1 MNLFLNNLVKKI
13 QLDDSV
19 LQLALPHI
27 ESGRAKALSDKILSK
42 GCLFC
47 SAEYNK
53 SPVEFAPL
61 LLAAALLLA
70 ENVYEK
76 YREKNIP
83 DEIFYDTMSDITVW
97 VNTLK
102 HEENIDGLKNI
113 GWLYNHFKFELF
125 KIGRMQYQFFK
136 TNYVISGVPL
146 LKIRRLTVKNHRNV
160 LNIHIPEG
168 EPLNFDEC
176 LKSLNLSKEFFEN
189 YFPDYTFDGFICI
202 SWLLDPNN
210 ARFMDN
216 GKNIVKFSGLFDT
229 VVRTKRNN
237 YEIVKRIWGKE
248 IKSASEIKDFPE
260 SNDLQRRTKSYILS
274 GGKTGDG
281 YGTINLS
288 DFSRSTIHRVTK

>member
-1 MNLFLNNLVKKI
+1 MNLFLDNLVKEI

-53 SPVEFAPL
+53 APREFAPL
-61 LLAAALLLA
+61 LLAASLLLA
-70 ENVYEK
+70 QRVYEK

-83 DEIFYDTMSDITVW
+83 DEFFYDTMSDITVW

-102 HEENIDGLKNI
+102 REENVDGLKNI

-125 KIGRMQYQFFK
+125 KIGRLQYQFFK
-136 TNYVISGVPL
+136 TNYVASGVPL
-146 LKIRRLTVKNHRNV
+146 LKFSQMTIKNHRPV

-168 EPLNFDEC
+168 DTLELHKCKDSIN
-176 LKSLNLSKEFFEN
+176 SAKEFFEK
-189 YFPDYTFDGFICI
+189 YFPEYKFDGFVCD

-210 ARFMDN
+210 TLFMDKN
-216 GKNIVKFSGLFDT
+216 KNIVKFSELFDT
-229 VVRTKRNN
+229 VIRTKHNN
-237 YEIVKRIWGKE
+237 FEIVKRLWGKD
-248 IKSASEIKDFPE
+248 IKSVDDIKDFSE
-260 SNDLQRRTKSYILS
+260 ITDLQKRTKAYILS
-274 GGKTGDG
+274 GGKTGNG
-281 YGTINLS
+281 YGTISL
-288 DFSRSTIHRVTK
+288 FK